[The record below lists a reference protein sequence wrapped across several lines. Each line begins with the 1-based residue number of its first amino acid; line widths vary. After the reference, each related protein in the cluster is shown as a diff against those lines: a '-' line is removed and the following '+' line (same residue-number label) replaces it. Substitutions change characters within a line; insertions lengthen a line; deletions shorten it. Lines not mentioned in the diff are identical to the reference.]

1 LIGSATLASE
11 MGITPAYIAIGAAA
25 GLCRYMNETE
35 DKTLTAAT
43 VLESVSELDT
53 TSEIATLILDMYE
66 MIRLGKTFGEIR
78 RVADTKVVGKLENV
92 I

>member
-1 LIGSATLASE
+1 
-11 MGITPAYIAIGAAA
+11 
-25 GLCRYMNETE
+25 MNEAE

-53 TSEIATLILDMYE
+53 TSELATLILDMYE
-66 MIRLGKTFGEIR
+66 MIRLGKSFGEIR
-78 RVADTKVVGKLENV
+78 RVADKKVAEKLENV